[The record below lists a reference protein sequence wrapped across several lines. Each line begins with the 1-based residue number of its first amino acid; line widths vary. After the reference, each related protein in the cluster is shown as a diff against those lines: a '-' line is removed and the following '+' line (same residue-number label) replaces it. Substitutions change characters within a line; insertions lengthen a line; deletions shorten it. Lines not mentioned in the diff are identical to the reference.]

1 MTHIIGMSV
10 NSGAYQKLKAGYE
23 NADRFIDNSAAKKRV
38 IQASTHGRGNMS
50 TVGMGSSQVTQFSST
65 ANISVELSS
74 VKKDVLQMMKS
85 LSAEVNI
92 EIADEIRSRI
102 RSSKAVC
109 SASVS
114 VLAASLACA
123 SAAASAFAVS
133 ASRLVNSSLNDARRS
148 ASMGPASCSVSS
160 ISLEHFGHWIFNS
173 DMRSPWQF
181 REC

>member
-50 TVGMGSSQVTQFSST
+50 TVGMGSSQVTQFSSA

-92 EIADEIRSRI
+92 KIADEIRSRI
-102 RSSKAVC
+102 RAGNWPIDRQASNNAIKAMIADY
-109 SASVS
+109 SA
-114 VLAASLACA
+114 LTK
-123 SAAASAFAVS
+123 
-133 ASRLVNSSLNDARRS
+133 
-148 ASMGPASCSVSS
+148 
-160 ISLEHFGHWIFNS
+160 
-173 DMRSPWQF
+173 
-181 REC
+181 

>member
-50 TVGMGSSQVTQFSST
+50 TVGMGSSQVTQFSSI

-102 RSSKAVC
+102 RAGNWPIDRQSSNNAIKLMIADY
-109 SASVS
+109 SA
-114 VLAASLACA
+114 LTK
-123 SAAASAFAVS
+123 
-133 ASRLVNSSLNDARRS
+133 
-148 ASMGPASCSVSS
+148 
-160 ISLEHFGHWIFNS
+160 
-173 DMRSPWQF
+173 
-181 REC
+181 

>member
-50 TVGMGSSQVTQFSST
+50 TVGMGSSQVTQFSSA

-92 EIADEIRSRI
+92 EIAHEIRSRI
-102 RSSKAVC
+102 RAGNWPIDRQASNNAIKAVIADY
-109 SASVS
+109 SA
-114 VLAASLACA
+114 L
-123 SAAASAFAVS
+123 
-133 ASRLVNSSLNDARRS
+133 
-148 ASMGPASCSVSS
+148 
-160 ISLEHFGHWIFNS
+160 IK
-173 DMRSPWQF
+173 
-181 REC
+181 

>member
-50 TVGMGSSQVTQFSST
+50 TVGMGSSQVTQFSSA

-102 RSSKAVC
+102 RAGNWPIDRQASNNAIKAMIADY
-109 SASVS
+109 SA
-114 VLAASLACA
+114 L
-123 SAAASAFAVS
+123 
-133 ASRLVNSSLNDARRS
+133 
-148 ASMGPASCSVSS
+148 
-160 ISLEHFGHWIFNS
+160 IK
-173 DMRSPWQF
+173 
-181 REC
+181 

>member
-23 NADRFIDNSAAKKRV
+23 NADRFINNSAAKKRV

-85 LSAEVNI
+85 LSTEVNI

-102 RSSKAVC
+102 RAGNWPIDRQSSNNAIKLMIADY
-109 SASVS
+109 SA
-114 VLAASLACA
+114 LTK
-123 SAAASAFAVS
+123 
-133 ASRLVNSSLNDARRS
+133 
-148 ASMGPASCSVSS
+148 
-160 ISLEHFGHWIFNS
+160 
-173 DMRSPWQF
+173 
-181 REC
+181 

>member
-23 NADRFIDNSAAKKRV
+23 NADRFIDNSAAKNRV

-102 RSSKAVC
+102 RAGNWPIDRQASNNAIKAMIADY
-109 SASVS
+109 SA
-114 VLAASLACA
+114 L
-123 SAAASAFAVS
+123 
-133 ASRLVNSSLNDARRS
+133 
-148 ASMGPASCSVSS
+148 MK
-160 ISLEHFGHWIFNS
+160 
-173 DMRSPWQF
+173 
-181 REC
+181 

>member
-50 TVGMGSSQVTQFSST
+50 TVGMGSSQVTQFSSA

-102 RSSKAVC
+102 RAGNWPIDRQASNNAIKAMI
-109 SASVS
+109 A
-114 VLAASLACA
+114 
-123 SAAASAFAVS
+123 
-133 ASRLVNSSLNDARRS
+133 DY
-148 ASMGPASCSVSS
+148 
-160 ISLEHFGHWIFNS
+160 S
-173 DMRSPWQF
+173 DLTK
-181 REC
+181 

>member
-23 NADRFIDNSAAKKRV
+23 NADRFINNSAAKKRV

-50 TVGMGSSQVTQFSST
+50 TVSMGSSQVTQFSST

-102 RSSKAVC
+102 RAGNWPIDRQASNNAIKAMIADY
-109 SASVS
+109 SA
-114 VLAASLACA
+114 LTK
-123 SAAASAFAVS
+123 
-133 ASRLVNSSLNDARRS
+133 
-148 ASMGPASCSVSS
+148 
-160 ISLEHFGHWIFNS
+160 
-173 DMRSPWQF
+173 
-181 REC
+181 

>member
-50 TVGMGSSQVTQFSST
+50 TVGMGSSQVTQFSSA

-92 EIADEIRSRI
+92 KIADEIRSRI
-102 RSSKAVC
+102 RAGNWPIDRQASNNAIKAMIADY
-109 SASVS
+109 SA
-114 VLAASLACA
+114 L
-123 SAAASAFAVS
+123 
-133 ASRLVNSSLNDARRS
+133 
-148 ASMGPASCSVSS
+148 
-160 ISLEHFGHWIFNS
+160 IK
-173 DMRSPWQF
+173 
-181 REC
+181 

>member
-50 TVGMGSSQVTQFSST
+50 TVGMGSSQVTQFSSA

-74 VKKDVLQMMKS
+74 VKKDVLKMMKS

-102 RSSKAVC
+102 RAGNWPIDRQASNNAIKAMIADY
-109 SASVS
+109 SA
-114 VLAASLACA
+114 L
-123 SAAASAFAVS
+123 
-133 ASRLVNSSLNDARRS
+133 
-148 ASMGPASCSVSS
+148 
-160 ISLEHFGHWIFNS
+160 IK
-173 DMRSPWQF
+173 
-181 REC
+181 

>member
-50 TVGMGSSQVTQFSST
+50 TVGMGSSQVTQFSSP

-102 RSSKAVC
+102 RAGNWPIDRQASNNAIKAMIADY
-109 SASVS
+109 SA
-114 VLAASLACA
+114 LTK
-123 SAAASAFAVS
+123 
-133 ASRLVNSSLNDARRS
+133 
-148 ASMGPASCSVSS
+148 
-160 ISLEHFGHWIFNS
+160 
-173 DMRSPWQF
+173 
-181 REC
+181 

>member
-50 TVGMGSSQVTQFSST
+50 KVGIGSSQVTQFSSA

-102 RSSKAVC
+102 RAGNWPIDRQASNNAIKAMIADY
-109 SASVS
+109 SA
-114 VLAASLACA
+114 L
-123 SAAASAFAVS
+123 
-133 ASRLVNSSLNDARRS
+133 
-148 ASMGPASCSVSS
+148 
-160 ISLEHFGHWIFNS
+160 IK
-173 DMRSPWQF
+173 
-181 REC
+181 

>member
-50 TVGMGSSQVTQFSST
+50 TVGMGSSQVTQFSSA

-74 VKKDVLQMMKS
+74 VKKDVLQMMKN

-92 EIADEIRSRI
+92 KIADEIRSRI
-102 RSSKAVC
+102 RAGNWPIDRQASNNAIKAMIADY
-109 SASVS
+109 SA
-114 VLAASLACA
+114 L
-123 SAAASAFAVS
+123 
-133 ASRLVNSSLNDARRS
+133 
-148 ASMGPASCSVSS
+148 
-160 ISLEHFGHWIFNS
+160 IK
-173 DMRSPWQF
+173 
-181 REC
+181 

>member
-50 TVGMGSSQVTQFSST
+50 TVGMGSSQVTQFSSA

-102 RSSKAVC
+102 RAGNWPIDRQASNNAIKAMIADY
-109 SASVS
+109 SA
-114 VLAASLACA
+114 LTK
-123 SAAASAFAVS
+123 
-133 ASRLVNSSLNDARRS
+133 
-148 ASMGPASCSVSS
+148 
-160 ISLEHFGHWIFNS
+160 
-173 DMRSPWQF
+173 
-181 REC
+181 

>member
-50 TVGMGSSQVTQFSST
+50 TVGMGSSQVTQFSSA

-74 VKKDVLQMMKS
+74 VKKDVLQMMKN

-102 RSSKAVC
+102 RAGNWPIDRQASNNAIKAMIADY
-109 SASVS
+109 SA
-114 VLAASLACA
+114 L
-123 SAAASAFAVS
+123 
-133 ASRLVNSSLNDARRS
+133 
-148 ASMGPASCSVSS
+148 
-160 ISLEHFGHWIFNS
+160 IK
-173 DMRSPWQF
+173 
-181 REC
+181 

>member
-23 NADRFIDNSAAKKRV
+23 SADRFIDNSAAKKRV

-50 TVGMGSSQVTQFSST
+50 TVGMGSSQVTQFSSA

-92 EIADEIRSRI
+92 KIADEIRSRI
-102 RSSKAVC
+102 RAGNWPIDRQASNNAIKAMIADY
-109 SASVS
+109 SA
-114 VLAASLACA
+114 L
-123 SAAASAFAVS
+123 
-133 ASRLVNSSLNDARRS
+133 
-148 ASMGPASCSVSS
+148 
-160 ISLEHFGHWIFNS
+160 IK
-173 DMRSPWQF
+173 
-181 REC
+181 